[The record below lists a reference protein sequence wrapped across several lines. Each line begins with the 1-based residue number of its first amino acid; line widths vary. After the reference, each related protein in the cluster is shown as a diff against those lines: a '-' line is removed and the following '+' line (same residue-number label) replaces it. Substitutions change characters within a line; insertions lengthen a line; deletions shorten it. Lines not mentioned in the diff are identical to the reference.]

1 MKINFKVLSL
11 VLVAAVGVAPSISS
25 AQVNTVG
32 FCVKPGS
39 RNVFYPIINV
49 ATKCK
54 KGFVKALLPNAT
66 PNLGALEVGPTGPQG
81 ATGAQGSKG
90 DTGAQGAQGEVGA
103 QGPQGET
110 GAQGPKGDTGA
121 QGPQGETG
129 AQGPKGEVGAQG
141 PQGETGA
148 QGETGPQGAAGLIN
162 LGSCTQVTAS
172 RTGSGEETQKVYCP
186 EGDFLLSA
194 SWQVS
199 NQVGAT
205 TYRKDLF
212 STTESGPYN
221 YPVGVEI
228 RSYLLAGQY
237 TLDVTATCCEATLG
251 NNN

>member
-1 MKINFKVLSL
+1 VKINCKVLSL
-11 VLVAAVGVAPSISS
+11 VLVAAVGVVPSISS

-39 RNVFYPIINV
+39 RNTFYPIINV

-54 KGFVKALLPNAT
+54 KGFVKALLPTST
-66 PNLGALEVGPTGPQG
+66 PDLGAIEAGPTGPQG
-81 ATGAQGSKG
+81 ATGAQGPKG
-90 DTGAQGAQGEVGA
+90 DTGAQGAQGEVGPQGIQGEVGP
-103 QGPQGET
+103 QGPQGE
-110 GAQGPKGDTGA
+110 TGA

-129 AQGPKGEVGAQG
+129 AQGAQGDTG

-148 QGETGPQGAAGLIN
+148 QGPAGLIN
-162 LGSCTQVTAS
+162 LGSCTQVSAS

-212 STTESGPYN
+212 STTQSGPYN

-237 TLDVTATCCEATLG
+237 TLDVTATCCQATLG
-251 NNN
+251 NNDN